1 MLPKM
6 RFINNPLPRQHGYST
21 DHGQR
26 SEIQDRMRRIRPAL
40 CNLLSILTLQVG
52 CAAFARAEVASSSL
66 VAPIRNQHS
75 SPGTR
80 DRLVQEVVAV
90 RSIPANLLVHNAWPS
105 DSSEVFAQAA
115 GFFRKTRAE
124 RESGA

>member
-1 MLPKM
+1 MCRLAGVSAPAAELDADGEIRDHFGSKIEGAGEQGE
-6 RFINNPLPRQHGYST
+6 RCHPLREGV
-21 DHGQR
+21 
-26 SEIQDRMRRIRPAL
+26 RIVESP
-40 CNLLSILTLQVG
+40 
-52 CAAFARAEVASSSL
+52 
-66 VAPIRNQHS
+66 VAPTQNQHS

-80 DRLVQEVVAV
+80 DRLVQEVIAV
-90 RSIPANLLVHNAWPS
+90 RSIPANLLVHNALPS